1 MSKLRGKLTFD
12 KGKPHYDGLVT
23 QILGLGG
30 FEVKIMVQDGNKDT
44 AITQLLGGGV
54 LGVPW
59 ELEYD
64 RLIFNLK
71 IRLHDKDKPG
81 NLDDTPDLTV
91 YVILLLKDMELT
103 IGWCCLLSTG
113 SMTHMVCLL
122 LTLVGSRY

>member
-1 MSKLRGKLTFD
+1 MNKLIGQVTFN

-23 QILGLGG
+23 QILCLGG
-30 FEVKIMVQDGNKDT
+30 FKVKFMVQDGDKDT

-113 SMTHMVCLL
+113 SMIHIFCSLL
-122 LTLVGSRY
+122 SLVGSR